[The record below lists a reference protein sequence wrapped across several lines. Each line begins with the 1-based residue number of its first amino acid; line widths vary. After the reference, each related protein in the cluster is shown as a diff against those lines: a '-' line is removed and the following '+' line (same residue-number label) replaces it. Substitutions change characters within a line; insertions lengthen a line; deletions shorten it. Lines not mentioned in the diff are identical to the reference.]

1 MASVDP
7 DTAVLE
13 RMVRAVEKVR
23 QRLLRAVAA
32 LEEVGVPYALAGGNA
47 VAAWVATVD
56 EAAVRSTQDVDIV
69 LQRSDLERARQALER
84 AGFVYRHSAGVDMF
98 LDGPGAR
105 ARDSVHVLFA
115 GEKVRPTYPEAV
127 PSVDDSTRLS
137 GQIQVLSLDGLVR
150 MKLTSFRRKHQVHLL
165 DMAGVGLVGEQT
177 IAGLPRVLAERLR
190 ELLSTPDD

>member
-1 MASVDP
+1 
-7 DTAVLE
+7 
-13 RMVRAVEKVR
+13 MVRAVEKVR

-150 MKLTSFRRKHQVHLL
+150 MKLTSFRRKDQVHLL